1 MQKIRQSNIRLV
13 HDGQQ
18 RRVIEGSKASKKAE
32 YSERNANIIGVT
44 RIRQISVQKR
54 LIEFRMLI
62 QIRHY
67 PVMAGMVFLNF
78 SCGQQAVDAKFQFL
92 HIRARLQADFL
103 PEEQGST
110 PTNPATMLSVVNRVS
125 AISQI

>member
-1 MQKIRQSNIRLV
+1 VVSQLGNAEKCLASLRQSNIRLI

-18 RRVIEGSKASKKAE
+18 RRVIEGSKTSKKAE

-54 LIEFRMLI
+54 LMEFRMLI

-67 PVMAGMVFLNF
+67 SVMAGMVFLNF
-78 SCGQQAVDAKFQFL
+78 IKCCGQQAVDAKFEFL
-92 HIRARLQADFL
+92 HIRARSQAVF
-103 PEEQGST
+103 
-110 PTNPATMLSVVNRVS
+110 
-125 AISQI
+125 